1 MILKTLEVL
10 SWDPALARQP
20 SVWIKPI
27 DISNHLC
34 ISHVQA
40 SVFWHWASSS
50 LPFLGILDFGNSKF
64 FEVYLFF
71 HPGTTTA
78 VETEYEQA
86 GGPRLGLDTSL
97 PCTIRKRHSGFSSSY
112 SLLAFLKCLL
122 KAAGFGCVPERC
134 LHLVREYPTH
144 QSLLLVSV
152 LNSLWRSLS
161 NKCSLLFCGHRICLY
176 FPAWNKKYKL
186 SKGSRVVRPEE
197 EKSTN

>member
-1 MILKTLEVL
+1 MF
-10 SWDPALARQP
+10 
-20 SVWIKPI
+20 KPQ
-27 DISNHLC
+27 C
-34 ISHVQA
+34 
-40 SVFWHWASSS
+40 FWHWASSS
-50 LPFLGILDFGNSKF
+50 LPFLGILDFDNSNL
-64 FEVYLFF
+64 FEVLYLFF
-71 HPGTTTA
+71 HPGTTMA
-78 VETEYEQA
+78 VETEQFTSVTMVVPWYEQA